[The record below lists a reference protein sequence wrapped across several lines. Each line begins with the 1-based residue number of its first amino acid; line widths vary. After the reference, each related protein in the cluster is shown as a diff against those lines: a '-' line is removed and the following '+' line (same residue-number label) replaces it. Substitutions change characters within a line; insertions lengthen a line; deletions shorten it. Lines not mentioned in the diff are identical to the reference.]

1 MAKVQVTAAD
11 GSTVF
16 DGDLDV
22 VPRAGEL
29 IRRGDE
35 VRRIESV
42 VWTIDED
49 GGGAP
54 SATIRLED
62 AEYRY

>member
-1 MAKVQVTAAD
+1 MAQVQVTAAD
-11 GSTVF
+11 GTTVF
-16 DGDLDV
+16 DGHLDV

-42 VWTIDED
+42 VWTVAD
-49 GGGAP
+49 GADALT
-54 SATIRLED
+54 ATIRLED